1 MCRRGRL
8 RLTSGTLA
16 RPSRSGHP
24 PVSAEMSQLAG
35 HPEDLG
41 VRGAGSLEFVDPV
54 PEAVG
59 LYTVDAPEFVSVTVY
74 SQVPDFN
81 QVNGAFWSKARESVL
96 EVLQAR
102 GLEPTQEERSLISQS
117 SDLAH
122 LKTWHL
128 RAVSAGNVGG
138 LFA

>member
-1 MCRRGRL
+1 
-8 RLTSGTLA
+8 
-16 RPSRSGHP
+16 
-24 PVSAEMSQLAG
+24 MSQLAG